1 MVQNIL
7 GIYTDWSWQFVH
19 GLAIS
24 VSTAAISFHRRLPN
38 VLKPLT
44 TNGHSDSAHGQREED
59 NERTA
64 LLA

>member
-1 MVQNIL
+1 LSGFYIDL
-7 GIYTDWSWQFVH
+7 REQFVH

-24 VSTAAISFHRRLPN
+24 VSTAAISFRRRLPN
-38 VLKPLT
+38 MLKPLT
-44 TNGHSDSAHGQREED
+44 TNGHSNPANGQAEED